1 MSRVLDLG
9 GASSSNFDPIPAGI
23 YTVAITDYE
32 FKETG
37 ENAKHPET
45 EYLNFEFT
53 IQDGEYEDRK
63 LWTNCMLPPYDPF
76 MLKGLVSACE
86 GQGVASSS
94 DFDLDKWLEKAIGK
108 TCSAVVKIRKATDE
122 YEASNEIKRFKEQKA
137 GSSSGTS
144 TSLMP

>member
-9 GASSSNFDPIPAGI
+9 GASSSNFDPLPAGI
-23 YTVAITDYE
+23 YNVAITDYE
-32 FKETG
+32 WKETG
-37 ENAKHPET
+37 EASKHPET

-53 IQDGEYEDRK
+53 IQDGDHEDRR

-86 GQGVASSS
+86 GSGVASSS
-94 DFDLDKWLEKAIGK
+94 TFDLDAWLGDAIGK
-108 TCSAVVKIRKATDE
+108 TCAAVVKIRKATEE
-122 YEASNEIKRFKEQKA
+122 YEASNEIKRFKEKGA
-137 GSSSGTS
+137 GKTSGAA